1 MLGELIFLM
10 ILAVSVILLLFC
22 RRFKKVPAETLESA
36 VAEFNDQWCYGDG
49 DFMELKQDVVN
60 LDCLQDCEVF
70 CDKSYKVDYL
80 VQGCLN
86 YHMVRYV
93 NHVVYHHVNE
103 TYFKGCMFQM
113 ITKNECETD
122 ALIISR
128 KFLNG
133 TDKSRSWRS
142 YRYLFDLIDGSQL
155 FIKSDA
161 VSDNTA
167 LSAVTNMY
175 YHINSVC
182 NNELYIDG
190 IIMQVCGHV
199 LSVWLDEIK
208 EWEVPLRDRLWLMAK
223 IAKSK
228 VDE

>member
-1 MLGELIFLM
+1 MLGELIFLL
-10 ILAVSVILLLFC
+10 ILIVTVVLILFC
-22 RRFKKVPAETLESA
+22 RRFKKVPVETLESV

-49 DFMELKQDVVN
+49 DFMELKQDVSD
-60 LDCLQDCEVF
+60 LEFLQDCEIF
-70 CDKSYKVDYL
+70 CDKSYKADYL
-80 VQGCLN
+80 VKGCLN
-86 YHMVRYV
+86 HHMVSYV

-113 ITKNECETD
+113 IMKNECETD
-122 ALIISR
+122 ILIVSR
-128 KFLNG
+128 KFL
-133 TDKSRSWRS
+133 DDVIKSRSWRS

-161 VSDNTA
+161 VFDNVA
-167 LSAVTNMY
+167 LSAITNMY
-175 YHINSVC
+175 YYINSVC
-182 NNELYIDG
+182 ISELYVDG
-190 IIMQVCGHV
+190 IIMHVCGHI

-208 EWEVPLRDRLWLMAK
+208 EWEVSLKDRLWLMTK